1 MRNAFLFCALILL
14 PLLTLYFTA
23 VNIAKEDYLA
33 EIQKVKDELE
43 LQNAKIEKFAQVKYQ
58 INDFLKNIVLN
69 NRLAKHSPSQ
79 ITSFLE
85 RLDNKYPNAFKWLI
99 WDENGNLL
107 PIFGKT
113 ILPGRK
119 SWTLLIKT
127 FIEKLKTVS
136 VPSNLLKKQVFDPE
150 FEKAMANIQKTMGGL
165 IKAEHLNYARENPI
179 DFYWFGKPCYALWV
193 VEPNEYENGYL
204 SKINGGALILVF
216 PELLPNNIWIKRI
229 IQRRKTAAD
238 KLLHPI
244 LTINISGSYVD
255 LSDEDLPKD
264 SFFTNGIVEAYK
276 NRSESIFEFNNYSI
290 INLLNQFR
298 T

>member
-119 SWTLLIKT
+119 S
-127 FIEKLKTVS
+127 
-136 VPSNLLKKQVFDPE
+136 
-150 FEKAMANIQKTMGGL
+150 
-165 IKAEHLNYARENPI
+165 
-179 DFYWFGKPCYALWV
+179 
-193 VEPNEYENGYL
+193 
-204 SKINGGALILVF
+204 
-216 PELLPNNIWIKRI
+216 
-229 IQRRKTAAD
+229 
-238 KLLHPI
+238 
-244 LTINISGSYVD
+244 
-255 LSDEDLPKD
+255 
-264 SFFTNGIVEAYK
+264 
-276 NRSESIFEFNNYSI
+276 
-290 INLLNQFR
+290 
-298 T
+298 